1 MQDNFFQ
8 ALKANI
14 KLNTKRLYQ
23 ADGYAVKEI
32 LKIISLLYEALNVKI
47 DGKDDN
53 FNRSDIDMRDFDVT
67 DKVNISVNN

>member
-32 LKIISLLYEALNVKI
+32 LKITSLLYEALNVKI